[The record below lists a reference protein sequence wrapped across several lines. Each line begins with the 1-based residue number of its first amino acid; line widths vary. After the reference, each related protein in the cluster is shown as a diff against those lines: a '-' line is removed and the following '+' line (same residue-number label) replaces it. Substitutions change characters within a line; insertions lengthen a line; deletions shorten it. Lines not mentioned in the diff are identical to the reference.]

1 MRVSQKLLAVLVLSL
16 GIISCSSTT
25 KKENKAESDE
35 KEQAMYQ
42 LPDMVDLQKAAKIN
56 IELGLNYLTQGQIS
70 RAKSK
75 LTRAKN
81 LAPQLPEVHYSYG
94 YFLEYIGE
102 VDSAAKSYQKA
113 IRLNPKGGNE
123 HNNYGTFLCR
133 QNEFRKAEK
142 EFLAAVEDPNYF
154 NTAEAYENAGL
165 CVLQI
170 PDTEKAAE
178 YFEKALRHD
187 PKRTDAL
194 MELAL
199 IHFKENKLAYAQE
212 YHKRYTQI
220 GQPTARSTLLG
231 MALAK
236 QTGNKDKEASYRL
249 LLKSQFPN
257 ANINDLYQVAK
268 K

>member
-1 MRVSQKLLAVLVLSL
+1 MKINQKFITVFFLSL
-16 GIISCSSTT
+16 SLLSCSSTS
-25 KKENKAESDE
+25 KKDNKAEDDE
-35 KEQAMYQ
+35 KELAMYQ
-42 LPDMVDLQKAAKIN
+42 LPDMVDYQKAAKLN

-81 LAPQLPEVHYSYG
+81 LAPELPEVHYSYG

-133 QNEFRKAEK
+133 QREFRKAEK
-142 EFLAAVEDPNYF
+142 EFLVAVEDPNYF
-154 NTAEAYENAGL
+154 NTAEAYENAGH

-178 YFEKALRHD
+178 YFEKALRND
-187 PKRTDAL
+187 PKRAEAL
-194 MELAL
+194 IELAL
-199 IHFKENKLAYAQE
+199 INFKEKKLPYALE

-220 GQPTARSTLLG
+220 GQPTARSALLG

-257 ANINDLYQVAK
+257 AKMDDLYQVAK